1 MIGWGLFW
9 ASMDSWTNERMRGC
23 GIRSFRRALRE
34 ESIGYLPILEPC
46 GMLLHKERPEMGVPG
61 DARSSLNLSGFGT
74 ERCRRG
80 RGSGTEGEVGV
91 VEVESQEKAVVVG
104 FW

>member
-1 MIGWGLFW
+1 
-9 ASMDSWTNERMRGC
+9 
-23 GIRSFRRALRE
+23 
-34 ESIGYLPILEPC
+34 
-46 GMLLHKERPEMGVPG
+46 MLLNKERPEMGVPG
-61 DARSSLNLSGFGT
+61 DARSSLNLRGFGT

-80 RGSGTEGEVGV
+80 RGTGTEGEVGV